1 MGTETQEATM
11 EARPQAEHQWLQK
24 FVGEWTSEGKMT
36 VAPGEEPVVF
46 RGTESV
52 RALGGLWVVGEAK
65 GEMPGGG
72 EMVSITTIGYDPRKG
87 RYVGSFI
94 ASMMAEM
101 WLYEGTLDEAQQTL
115 SLDTEGP
122 AMDGS
127 GGRAKYRDV
136 MKFESD
142 DHRVL
147 TSHVLGEDG
156 EYRQFMEAHYRR
168 K

>member
-1 MGTETQEATM
+1 MQAQ
-11 EARPQAEHQWLQK
+11 PQAEHHWLQK
-24 FVGEWTSEGKMT
+24 FVGEWVSEGKMT
-36 VAPGEEPVVF
+36 MAPGEEPVVF

-52 RALGGLWVVGEAK
+52 RSVGELWIIGEAR

-72 EMVSITTIGYDPRKG
+72 EMVAITTIGYDPRKG

-94 ASMMAEM
+94 ASAGAEM
-101 WLYEGTLDEAQQTL
+101 LLYEGTLDEAQQTL
-115 SLDTEGP
+115 SLDTEAP

-127 GGRAKYRDV
+127 GGRAQYRDV

-142 DHRVL
+142 DRRVL
-147 TSHVLGEDG
+147 TSHVMGKDG
-156 EYRQFMEAHYRR
+156 EYHQFMEALYRR

>member
-1 MGTETQEATM
+1 MGTETQDVTM
-11 EARPQAEHQWLQK
+11 EAQPQAEHQWLQK
-24 FVGEWTSEGKMT
+24 FVGEWVSEGTMT
-36 VAPGEEPVVF
+36 AEPGQEPVVF

-52 RALGGLWVVGEAK
+52 RSIGGLWVIGESQ

-72 EMVSITTIGYDPRKG
+72 EMIAITTIGYDPKKARF
-87 RYVGSFI
+87 VGSFI
-94 ASMMAEM
+94 ASAGAEM
-101 WLYEGTLDEAQQTL
+101 WIYEGTLDEAQQTL

-122 AMDGS
+122 VMDGS

-136 MKFESD
+136 VKFESN

-147 TSHVLGEDG
+147 TAFMMDNSG
-156 EYRQFMEAHYRR
+156 EYHQLMEAHYRR